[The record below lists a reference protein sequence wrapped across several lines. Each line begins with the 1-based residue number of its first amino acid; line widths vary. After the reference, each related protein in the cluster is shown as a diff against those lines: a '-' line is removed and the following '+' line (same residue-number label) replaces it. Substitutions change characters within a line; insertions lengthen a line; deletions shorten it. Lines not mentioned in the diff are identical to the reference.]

1 MANRLFELPETKGVF
16 QIVGIVNGVEN
27 GKFYSVKKTK
37 TGKDMRIVNFGCEYD
52 ERKSLYMNLTGMPQP
67 YVYFSKKD
75 KKTNKKDTQPVAW
88 ANRNKFNEDGY
99 RMIGVNLGLE
109 KIVDNEGNIVN
120 DKKLMHQFDA
130 CEYISEH
137 LQDDTSVFIRG
148 DVNFESFMDGNGDI
162 VRRVKY
168 VPNQISLCKDVDF
181 SEYNEN
187 RPPKHNFTQTIVFM
201 GIEEEIIDG
210 EITGRYVVSAK
221 IVTYSDI
228 VDTQFIID
236 DKSLANLFKRNL
248 KPYTAIEVFGCIDA
262 VHVVVESTGGWGKK
276 NSMRSVNSPVK
287 FEMVIEG
294 AEPSTID
301 RDTYTEKDVAEAIRK
316 IRTAQ
321 TAEQNFSGKS
331 VVDASKATW
340 GKQYDSSNDDE
351 YDEEW
356 G

>member
-16 QIVGIVNGVEN
+16 QVVGIVNGVE
-27 GKFYSVKKTK
+27 GEKFYTEKKTK
-37 TGKDMRIVNFGCEYD
+37 TGKDFRAVNFGCEYD
-52 ERKSLYMNLTGMPQP
+52 ERKSLYMNLTGMPHQ
-67 YVYFSKKD
+67 YVYFSKRDKNT
-75 KKTNKKDTQPVAW
+75 KKTDTQPVAW

-99 RMIGVNLGLE
+99 NMIGVKLGLE
-109 KIVDNEGNIVN
+109 KTKDDKGNIVN
-120 DKKLMHQFDA
+120 DKKIMHQFDA
-130 CEYISEH
+130 CGYINEH
-137 LQDDTSVFIRG
+137 LQDDASVFIRG
-148 DVNFESFMDGNGDI
+148 DVSFESFMDSNGDI
-162 VRRVKY
+162 VRKVKY

-236 DKSLANLFKRNL
+236 EKSLAVMFKRSL
-248 KPYTAIEVFGCIDA
+248 KPYTAIEVFGCINA
-262 VHVVVESTGGWGKK
+262 VHVVTESNDGWGKK
-276 NSMRSVNSPVK
+276 NSMRRVNSPTK

-301 RDTYTEKDVAEAIRK
+301 RDTYTEKDIAEAIKK

-340 GKQYDSSNDDE
+340 GKQYDSSDDDE
-351 YDEEW
+351 FDEEW